1 MGRIA
6 SRAGWIR
13 GVMTFPSV
21 GSAPATPHF
30 NGTGALTLV
39 LSFTP
44 GFQLVFEALGFCTSG
59 VVGATA
65 GTQTFKLRKG
75 GASGT
80 VLATL
85 TLAFGDVDALGET
98 KIAAVSASIADLT
111 LTDGGTFSITRD
123 ASGTDFTTKPEGFF
137 FVRFRQ
143 QPQQS

>member
-13 GVMTFPSV
+13 GIMTFPGFVS
-21 GSAPATPHF
+21 SSTNSFF
-30 NGTGALTLV
+30 NSTGALTMV
-39 LSFTP
+39 LNFTP
-44 GFQLVFEALGFCTSG
+44 GYQLVFEALGFCTSG
-59 VVGATA
+59 VAGATA

-98 KIAAVSASIADLT
+98 KIAAVSAAIGDLMISDAD
-111 LTDGGTFSITRD
+111 TFSITRD
-123 ASGTDFTTKPEGFF
+123 AGGTDYTTKPEGFF